1 MVLCHLD
8 ILWGRNQ
15 TLCLLYNIKI
25 NFKEIVDLN
34 VDLNERQNNKF
45 PKIEYKRVSS
55 NLDVAQDIL
64 NRPKAT
70 TIKGNNTFD

>member
-25 NFKEIVDLN
+25 NFKEI

-70 TIKGNNTFD
+70 TIKGNNE